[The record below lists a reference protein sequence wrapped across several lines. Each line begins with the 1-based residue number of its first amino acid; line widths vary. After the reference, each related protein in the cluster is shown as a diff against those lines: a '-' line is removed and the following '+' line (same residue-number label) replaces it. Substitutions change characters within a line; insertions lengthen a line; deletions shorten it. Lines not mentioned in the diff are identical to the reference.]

1 MNKASGNISQ
11 KNTKT
16 VKIVRVKVE
25 HILSKVN
32 LSKLLNIVKWVNLMI
47 K

>member
-16 VKIVRVKVE
+16 GKIVMFNME
-25 HILSKVN
+25 E
-32 LSKLLNIVKWVNLMI
+32 MI
-47 K
+47 KDIENLIGKSYIKNE

>member
-16 VKIVRVKVE
+16 GKIVRVKVE
-25 HILSKVN
+25 HILFKVN
-32 LSKLLNIVKWVNLMI
+32 LSKLLNIVKWVN
-47 K
+47 